1 MPRARSRRTA
11 TASSGASSV
20 PERLKGPGAPAAEPA
35 DDRPAHPTPAP
46 PTPRPPGPVSRP
58 RPHRGPSPKPTRLP
72 TPLLPY
78 ACPVTPVELSR
89 TVLRAVR
96 RAVDGGE
103 LRVTVPGRAVVTPPG
118 PGGCGDYATN
128 IALQL
133 ARPAGQPSEKVAEI
147 LRPHLLDTPGVTDVV
162 VTGPGFLNISLR
174 DTTPAG
180 LVEEI
185 LRRGL
190 RYGHSDRPTGQIVRL
205 HAPHEVRAVVV
216 MDAIARI
223 LVSQGALVRTSSQA
237 PPRPEW
243 TDLLGARVDASG
255 TRGAPAPSDVDVD
268 PETAPTDAAPFRVS
282 VGASGA
288 PEAPAALDVD
298 VRPVATPADAAPF
311 RVSVGA
317 SGAPEAPAALD
328 VDVRPVATPADSA
341 PFRASVGASG
351 ARQAPTPLDVTV
363 RPVPA
368 PTDAAP
374 FGASLDASD
383 TPDAPAPLHI
393 NIRPV
398 PAPADPTPLGRDAA
412 RWALLHPAAHDR
424 PRITDEHLVQRESNP
439 LFRVR
444 YAHARTRALSRNA
457 ADLGF
462 DPHPHPGDVRAG
474 DPHPGHVQP
483 GDPRSGDPQVT
494 AGVLIA
500 ALADH
505 PRILGV
511 AATAQTP
518 DRLARHL
525 VTVADATLAFLPT
538 VLPLGDEKP
547 SVAHRS
553 RLALAEAA
561 GTVLAGGLTLLGID
575 APDHI

>member
-1 MPRARSRRTA
+1 M
-11 TASSGASSV
+11 
-20 PERLKGPGAPAAEPA
+20 
-35 DDRPAHPTPAP
+35 
-46 PTPRPPGPVSRP
+46 
-58 RPHRGPSPKPTRLP
+58 
-72 TPLLPY
+72 
-78 ACPVTPVELSR
+78 TPVELSR

-147 LRPHLLDTPGVTDVV
+147 LRPYLLETPGVTDVV

-190 RYGHSDRPTGQIVRL
+190 RYGHSDRPTGQIVQL

-243 TDLLGARVDASG
+243 TDLLGASVDVSG
-255 TRGAPAPSDVDVD
+255 TPDAPAPFDVDVR
-268 PETAPTDAAPFRVS
+268 PVAAPADSAPSGVS

-288 PEAPAALDVD
+288 PDAPAPFDVD
-298 VRPVATPADAAPF
+298 VRPVAA
-311 RVSVGA
+311 
-317 SGAPEAPAALD
+317 
-328 VDVRPVATPADSA
+328 PADSA
-341 PFRASVGASG
+341 PFGASVDASG
-351 ARQAPTPLDVTV
+351 TRQAPTPLDVTV

-368 PTDAAP
+368 PADPTP
-374 FGASLDASD
+374 SGASLHASGP
-383 TPDAPAPLHI
+383 PDAPTPLHI

-398 PAPADPTPLGRDAA
+398 PAPADPTPLGREAA

-462 DPHPHPGDVRAG
+462 DPHPGDVRPGDPHPGDVRA
-474 DPHPGHVQP
+474 

-511 AATAQTP
+511 AATAHAP